1 MTEDQRL
8 ARLTPPAGRI
18 DVVIDTDTYNEIDDQ
33 FAIVHALL
41 SPEKLNVQAIYAAP
55 FFTDFNQRS
64 TSAGDGMEKSHEEIL
79 RLLDLMDISA
89 EGLVYR
95 GSSAFLPSEEEA
107 VESDAA
113 RDLIRRAQASTG
125 PLYVVALAA
134 LTNIASALLLEPGIR
149 DKVVVVW
156 LGGHAFHWP
165 HTREFNLL
173 QERAATRVVLS
184 SGVPLVLIPCMGVT
198 SHLHTTVPELER
210 YAEPTHPVGRFLT
223 QRFKEYETDHLGWS
237 KEVWDLAPVA
247 YLLDESWVPTE
258 HASTPEL
265 EDDLTWRLTQGR
277 HTLRVA
283 TFVDRNAI
291 FRDLFT
297 KLATPN

>member
-8 ARLTPPAGRI
+8 TRLTPPAGRV
-18 DVVIDTDTYNEIDDQ
+18 DAVIDTDTYNEIDDQ

-55 FFTDFNQRS
+55 FFTDFNHRS
-64 TSAGDGMEKSHEEIL
+64 TSAGDGMEKSHEEIM
-79 RLLDLMDISA
+79 RLLDLMGVSA

-95 GSSAFLPSEEEA
+95 GSSAFLPSEQEA

-113 RDLIRRAQASTG
+113 RDLIQRAQASTR

-134 LTNIASALLLEPGIR
+134 LTNIASALLLEPSIR
-149 DKVVVVW
+149 DKLVVVW

-173 QERAATRVVLS
+173 QERAATRVVLR

-210 YAEPTHPVGRFLT
+210 YAESTHPVGHFLT
-223 QRFKEYETDHLGWS
+223 QRFKEYEADHLGWS
-237 KEVWDLAPVA
+237 KEIWDLAPVA
-247 YLLDESWVPTE
+247 YLLNESWVPTE
-258 HASTPEL
+258 YTSTPEL
-265 EDDLTWRLTQGR
+265 EDDLTWRLTRDR
-277 HTLRVA
+277 HTMRVA
-283 TFVDRNAI
+283 TFVNRNAI

-297 KLATPN
+297 KLAALR

>member
-1 MTEDQRL
+1 MTEDTRL
-8 ARLTPPAGRI
+8 ARMTPPAERI

-41 SPEKLNVQAIYAAP
+41 SPEKLNVQAIHAAP
-55 FFTDFNQRS
+55 FFTDFNPRS
-64 TSAGDGMEKSHEEIL
+64 TSANDGMEKSHEEIL
-79 RLLDLMDISA
+79 RLLELMDVSA

-95 GSSAFLPSEEEA
+95 GSSAFLPSEDEA

-134 LTNIASALLLEPGIR
+134 LTNIASALLLDPGIR
-149 DKVVVVW
+149 DKIVVVW

-173 QERAATRVVLS
+173 QERAATRVVLRS
-184 SGVPLVLIPCMGVT
+184 EVPLVLIPCMGVT

-210 YAEPTHPVGRFLT
+210 YVESAHPVGRFLT
-223 QRFKEYETDHLGWS
+223 QRFKEYKADHLGWS

-247 YLLDESWVPTE
+247 YLLDASWVPTK

-265 EDDLTWRLTQGR
+265 TDDLTWRLTEGR

-291 FRDLFT
+291 FKDLFT
-297 KLATPN
+297 KLAARR